1 LPGFLADLLA
11 RLTPS
16 RSKERTVQE
25 AVAMV
30 DEVLDSLGVGGQREE
45 SEEGEEG
52 EEGFDWSVQV
62 GSAILEIG
70 IHANEIL
77 GETTIEVR
85 SPILRLPAENL
96 LAFYRRCLELNRIVV
111 GCCIGVDQDVMIV
124 AAERRVQDVG
134 RNDFVQ
140 MLLNVA
146 SAADQFDDELAQEF
160 GARRLGDP

>member
-1 LPGFLADLLA
+1 LPGFLDDLLA

-16 RSKERTVQE
+16 RPQERPVE
-25 AVAMV
+25 EVVAMV
-30 DEVLDSLGVGGQREE
+30 DEVLDVLGVGGQREDA
-45 SEEGEEG
+45 

-70 IHANEIL
+70 IHANEVL

-85 SPILRLPAENL
+85 SPILRLPPENL

-111 GCCIGVDQDVMIV
+111 GCCIGVDKDVMIV
-124 AAERRVQDVG
+124 AAERRVQDFS

-146 SAADQFDDELAQEF
+146 SAADQFDDELAREF
-160 GARRLGDP
+160 GARKLGDT